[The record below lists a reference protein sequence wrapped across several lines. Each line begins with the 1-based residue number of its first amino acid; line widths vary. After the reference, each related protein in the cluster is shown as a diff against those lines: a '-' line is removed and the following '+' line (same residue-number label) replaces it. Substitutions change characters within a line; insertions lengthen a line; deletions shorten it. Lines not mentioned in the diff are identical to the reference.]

1 MACCAI
7 LSILPFTTTME
18 LFELTKAL
26 VDIES
31 ITGHEQACADFLRHR
46 LAQRGF
52 QVELQEVTP
61 GRSNVLAF
69 WGAPEVMLST
79 HMDTVPPFFPAR
91 DDSEFIYGRG
101 SCDAKGI
108 IASQVVA
115 AERLLQEGR
124 TDFGLMFLVGEE
136 TCSDGAQAAN
146 RCPRGTQY
154 IINGEPTENKLT
166 LGSKG
171 TLRVDVR
178 ARGKM
183 AHSAYPHLGENAIDK
198 LLDALAGLRGLS
210 LPSDPVLGPS
220 TANIGV
226 ISGGRAPNV
235 VPDQAEA
242 QILFRTVGD
251 AQELRSTIASLLN
264 GRCEYEFVRE
274 TPALKMEKLEGYET
288 DVVAFAT
295 DLPSLT
301 RWGRPFLIGPGSI
314 KVAHTQGECVRKADL
329 VMAVD
334 LYCRLV
340 RELKTRC
347 ARMDANCAKGKEAG
361 ALPH

>member
-1 MACCAI
+1 
-7 LSILPFTTTME
+7 ME
-18 LFELTKAL
+18 LFELTQAL

-31 ITGHEQACADFLRHR
+31 ITGHEQACTDFLRRR

-52 QVELQEVTP
+52 QVELQDVTA

-69 WGAPEVMLST
+69 WGTPDVVLST
-79 HMDTVPPFFPAR
+79 HMDTVPPFFPAW

-108 IASQVVA
+108 IASQVMA
-115 AERLLQEGR
+115 AERLLQEGT

-154 IINGEPTENKLT
+154 IINGEPTENKLA

-198 LLDALAGLRGLS
+198 L
-210 LPSDPVLGPS
+210 
-220 TANIGV
+220 
-226 ISGGRAPNV
+226 
-235 VPDQAEA
+235 
-242 QILFRTVGD
+242 
-251 AQELRSTIASLLN
+251 
-264 GRCEYEFVRE
+264 
-274 TPALKMEKLEGYET
+274 
-288 DVVAFAT
+288 
-295 DLPSLT
+295 
-301 RWGRPFLIGPGSI
+301 
-314 KVAHTQGECVRKADL
+314 
-329 VMAVD
+329 
-334 LYCRLV
+334 
-340 RELKTRC
+340 
-347 ARMDANCAKGKEAG
+347 
-361 ALPH
+361 